1 MEQKIVLSSEVV
13 RRNNNNNNNQNTPSE
28 FTVRFSRPLVLDKNK
43 RYIVGLDSINSMTYS
58 WHNISDEYDNKR
70 IRYNNGKEWKD
81 IFFTN
86 GSYSYTDI
94 NNYIRETLISNNDFD
109 GASAIAPIS
118 LEFDLSSFKILISLM
133 DNFSLDFTLSEFCK
147 LLGFKK
153 KKVNKT
159 EWGSLTP
166 NITNSVDTIYIHCDL
181 IDNSL
186 VDGEFGDVIYALST
200 ADLTR
205 AYPFTKEPI
214 RVGYSEI
221 NRNII
226 NSIRIYITDVF
237 GRKINFNE
245 VETSFTLIIKE
256 M

>member
-1 MEQKIVLSSEVV
+1 MDQKIVLSSETVK
-13 RRNNNNNNNQNTPSE
+13 NDKNTPSD

-43 RYIVGLDSINSMTYS
+43 SYVVGLDSINSMTYS
-58 WHNISDEYDNKR
+58 WHNISDEYDNTR
-70 IRYNNGKEWKD
+70 IRYNNSTEWKD
-81 IFFTN
+81 IIFAN

-109 GASAIAPIS
+109 GQSAIAPIS
-118 LEFDLSSFKILISLM
+118 LEFDLSSFKVLISIQDRFLLDLRM
-133 DNFSLDFTLSEFCK
+133 SNFHT
-147 LLGFKK
+147 LLGFEKK
-153 KKVNKT
+153 ALNKT
-159 EWGSLTP
+159 EWGSTTP

-186 VDGEFGDVIYALST
+186 VDGHFGDVLYALST

-205 AYPFTKEPI
+205 AYPFTKEPQ

-221 NRNII
+221 NKNII

-237 GRKINFNE
+237 NRIINFNE
-245 VETSFTLIIKE
+245 VETSFTLILKE
-256 M
+256 I

>member
-1 MEQKIVLSSEVV
+1 MEQKIVLSSETVKD
-13 RRNNNNNNNQNTPSE
+13 NKNTPSD
-28 FTVRFSRPLVLDKNK
+28 FTIRFSRSLILDKNK
-43 RYIVGLDSINSMTYS
+43 TYVVGLDSINTMTYS

-81 IFFTN
+81 IIFTN

-94 NNYIRETLISNNDFD
+94 NNYIRETLISNGDYEFD
-109 GASAIAPIS
+109 KSDIAPIS
-118 LEFDLSSFKILISLM
+118 LAFDLSSFKILISIT
-133 DNFSLDFTLSEFCK
+133 DNFKLDLEISNFHT
-147 LLGFKK
+147 LLGFEKK
-153 KKVNKT
+153 KLDKT
-159 EWGSLTP
+159 EWGTKTP

-186 VDGEFGDVIYALST
+186 VDGNFSDIIYALST

-205 AYPFTKEPI
+205 AYPFTKEPQ

-221 NRNII
+221 NKYII

-237 GRKINFNE
+237 GRIINFNE
-245 VETSFTLIIKE
+245 VETSFTLILKE
-256 M
+256 I